1 MNRDASEKRFALE
14 NHEADLDSNVDKGHV
29 SPPSNRSSLSADAST
44 ENSHVGEK
52 IARHLDFS
60 LGIGL
65 EPDRSPRHIEEPRP
79 EAPTELHDGE
89 RVEYAITVFAPIGE
103 VYSFWRD
110 FNNIPKFM
118 THVREIEVLN
128 EGERVRWHWATIG
141 GFEMQWDTVM
151 IDDVP
156 DKVLSWR
163 TVPGSAAQHAGSVWF
178 KPVLDGEAT
187 EVYLRFIYKVPGGK
201 ITKSFAELLGEAP
214 EQVVKE
220 DLRRFRCLVE
230 TGITPNDGARA
241 H

>member
-1 MNRDASEKRFALE
+1 MAKESTGDRFTLK
-14 NHEADLDSNVDKGHV
+14 NHESDLDSNATGY
-29 SPPSNRSSLSADAST
+29 T
-44 ENSHVGEK
+44 ENKLSLGSEGSTIEADPVGER

-65 EPDRSPRHIEEPRP
+65 EPDRSPRHIDPPTP

-89 RVEYAITVFAPIGE
+89 RVEYAITVFAPVGE

-110 FNNIPKFM
+110 FDNIPKIM

-128 EGERVRWHWATIG
+128 AGERVRWHWATLG

-178 KPVLDGEAT
+178 KPVLDGQAT

-201 ITKSFAELLGEAP
+201 LTKTFAELFGEAP

-220 DLRRFRCLVE
+220 DLRRLRCLIE
-230 TGITPNDGARA
+230 TGVTPDTNSRS